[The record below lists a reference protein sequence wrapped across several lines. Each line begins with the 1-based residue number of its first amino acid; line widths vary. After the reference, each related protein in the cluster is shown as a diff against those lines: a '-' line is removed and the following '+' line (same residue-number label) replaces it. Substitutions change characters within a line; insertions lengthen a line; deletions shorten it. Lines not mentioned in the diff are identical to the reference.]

1 MHKAN
6 HLLLSCCLLSSGC
19 ASLSSN
25 RIDTSPQS
33 ALLASCHIP
42 LQQQIDTLA
51 NALVDSHKTPGVV
64 VAVLTADRQRHIYSY
79 GVTGGE
85 PGTVIN
91 GDTLFA
97 VGSITKGFTA
107 ESLALLVARGELHWE
122 DTLGELIGN
131 NIWLSEDAQKITLL
145 QLATHTAGLPR
156 QNTDIEM
163 LNKLTR
169 YLFTGDPFYQELDNG
184 EFLDY
189 LGEFKKPAH
198 TAVVYSN
205 LGYAILD
212 FVISLHSM
220 RTPQDIASQHIIA
233 PLRLQHT
240 GYTPRDLPGY
250 PLRARGHA
258 GDQPK
263 FVRRGEQVPDWE
275 FTGYMV
281 GAAGLWSSAN
291 DLLTYLS
298 AHLYGSGDATLDRA
312 FADATH
318 VRVQPAEGDAS
329 ALAWLSNRL
338 NGQTILYQSG
348 FIGGYSSYI
357 GMDIQHKN
365 AIVVLQ
371 NSFNWD
377 NDIGHRMLLR
387 MAEGQDCAPA
397 HHADSARTSD

>member
-6 HLLLSCCLLSSGC
+6 HLLLGCCLLTSGC

-25 RIDTSPQS
+25 SIDTSPQS
-33 ALLASCHIP
+33 AQLASCHIP

-51 NALVDSHKTPGVV
+51 NALIDRHQTPGVV
-64 VAVLTADRQRHIYSY
+64 VALLTADRQRHIYSY

-85 PGTVIN
+85 QSTPIN

-107 ESLALLVARGELHWE
+107 ESLALLVARGELHWD
-122 DTLGELIGN
+122 DTLGKLIGDKV
-131 NIWLSEDAQKITLL
+131 WLSEDAQQITLL

-198 TAVVYSN
+198 TSVVYSN

-212 FVISLHSM
+212 FVISLHSL

-233 PLRLQHT
+233 PLRLQHS

-281 GAAGLWSSAN
+281 GAAGLWSSAS

-371 NSFNWD
+371 NSFNWQ

-387 MAEGQDCAPA
+387 MAEEQDCTPV
-397 HHADSARTSD
+397 HHADSVSKTD